1 MLSTIPRNRSLVYK
15 SNGNKSQFRTTPN
28 WNSCPKTMTSL
39 YWLVHNSLQTYV
51 CRQRISLSIW
61 ILSSMNTV
69 HDLWK
74 LFTCLNTYLLDG
86 WVYNKCGKL
95 LRTLHEWSF
104 NNMLERHRAKGL
116 SGSLSLSLLL
126 DTLSEHFLYGP
137 SPVYT
142 M

>member
-1 MLSTIPRNRSLVYK
+1 MLSTIPLNRSLVYK

-69 HDLWK
+69 HVEVIYVSK
-74 LFTCLNTYLLDG
+74 YLFIRRMN
-86 WVYNKCGKL
+86 VQQICGKL

-116 SGSLSLSLLL
+116 SGSLSLSLQL